1 MPSPG
6 NQPHPGYPVYAP
18 TPLTPA
24 YNPAPAPYGAPH
36 PVAYGAPLP
45 EGTVVYPAAP
55 GMDTVVTVPGLYGQ
69 QISYYA
75 APPAPAPQPYVS
87 PLLVKAALVAFIL
100 GVTGVGIYFLA
111 TALVAL
117 INAVVLLVAVLAGGA
132 LVLKMFSTSAGRRT
146 PITVQARGRAK
157 VQIHTGI
164 GNNRGRRGGR

>member
-6 NQPHPGYPVYAP
+6 NQPHPDYPVYAP

-24 YNPAPAPYGAPH
+24 YGAAPAPYGAPH
-36 PVAYGAPLP
+36 PMAYGTPLP
-45 EGTVVYPAAP
+45 QGAVVYPAAP
-55 GMDTVVTVPGLYGQ
+55 GMDTVITVPGPYGQ
-69 QISYYA
+69 QIPYYA

-100 GVTGVGIYFLA
+100 GVAGVGIYFLA

-117 INAVVLLVAVLAGGA
+117 INAIVLLVAVLAGA
-132 LVLKMFSTSAGRRT
+132 FVLLKMFSTSSGRRT
-146 PITVQARGRAK
+146 PINVQARGRAK